1 MVKQLKTLNVAQG
14 GYTAPVCKVYS
25 ITVESVIA
33 NSPDGYHSG
42 GGGSYND
49 DDTNNNGDY

>member
-1 MVKQLKTLNVAQG
+1 MVKQLKTLNVAQE
-14 GYTAPVCKVYS
+14 GYESPRCKVYS
-25 ITVESVIA
+25 VTLEGVIA
-33 NSPDGYHSG
+33 NQTNQG